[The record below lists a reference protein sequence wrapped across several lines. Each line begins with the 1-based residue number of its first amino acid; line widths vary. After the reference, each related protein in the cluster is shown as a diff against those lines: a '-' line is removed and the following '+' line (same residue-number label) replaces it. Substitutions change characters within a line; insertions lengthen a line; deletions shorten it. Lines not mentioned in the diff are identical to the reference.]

1 MLSVEKYSSFFLG
14 NIHYISRNTPWIAL
28 EFCIECQVDNEKRAY

>member
-28 EFCIECQVDNEKRAY
+28 EFCIEYVQKND